1 MSKKSIRA
9 VVGAVVAAAALV
21 AAGAVPAS
29 AVHGGGNATGTP
41 SFAVVLENPDGSQ
54 WCGGTLIA
62 PDKVLT
68 AGHCLANAA
77 DPKAL
82 LVVGGRADL
91 SSTAGRV
98 RHVARFAVA
107 PDFNWNLDHDAAL
120 ITLDKPLPY
129 KPLPLAGKKDTAL
142 YRDGRTATVYGWGMT
157 GPNVLGTRLK
167 QATLRLAPQASCAP
181 YTDPADT
188 RDLRVCGLP
197 RTGTTDSICP
207 GDSGGPLVADGK
219 LIGIVSTGNKYCD
232 TQHPVSVFTKVS
244 TVAPELGL

>member
-1 MSKKSIRA
+1 MLKKTSRA
-9 VVGAVVAAAALV
+9 VVGAVVAAAGLV

-29 AVHGGGNATGTP
+29 AVHGGKTVSGTP

-68 AGHCLANAA
+68 AGHCLMNAA
-77 DPKAL
+77 EPRSL
-82 LVVGGRADL
+82 LVVGGRSGL
-91 SSTAGRV
+91 SSTGGQV
-98 RHVARFAVA
+98 RHIAKFKVA
-107 PDFNWNLDHDAAL
+107 PDFNWNLDHDAAV

-129 KPLPLAGKKDTAL
+129 KPLPLAKKTDTAL

-157 GPNVLGTRLK
+157 GPGVLGTKLK
-167 QATLRLAPQASCAP
+167 QATLTLAPQDSCAP
-181 YTDPADT
+181 FTDPGDT

-197 RTGTTDSICP
+197 RTGTTDSICS

-232 TQHPVSVFTKVS
+232 TQYPLSVFTKVS